1 MSKKNPLYL
10 FASQEM
16 SYILREKYYH
26 HVTKFKAKVLNE
38 KPKNSMTPLYH
49 LPAFPENAKQ
59 AISCL
64 DPGRTK
70 HKRKEA
76 DEARRS
82 ESLRWRC
89 ESFIDVIQTLEIR
102 EQDLQ
107 DDILVSFPRAAEL
120 SPVQD
125 VFLRPQLSEA
135 QDQPETMH

>member
-1 MSKKNPLYL
+1 M
-10 FASQEM
+10 
-16 SYILREKYYH
+16 LREKYFH

-64 DPGRTK
+64 DFPGQNTK
-70 HKRKEA
+70 EKKQTKVET
-76 DEARRS
+76 RRS

-102 EQDLQ
+102 EQDL
-107 DDILVSFPRAAEL
+107 
-120 SPVQD
+120 
-125 VFLRPQLSEA
+125 
-135 QDQPETMH
+135 